1 MYLVTGGGGFIGSHI
16 VRRLVSLGENVRVL
30 DNFSSGKPENLR
42 GLEDRVEIFFGD
54 LLDQPV
60 VKRAMEG
67 VDVVLHQAALRSA
80 PLSVRNPALLTR
92 VNVEGTVNV
101 LVAARDVGVK
111 KVIYAS
117 SSSVYGNR
125 PVIPKKEHEPPSPVS
140 PYAVSKLTGEYYCK
154 VFAELYGLETISL
167 RYFNVY
173 GPGEDASSPYA
184 RVIPR
189 FIDQALRGTALEIH
203 GDGWQSRD
211 FAYIDDVVNANLLAV
226 HSQKGIG
233 EAFNVGQGVAYSLLE
248 VVDFLQDILGRE
260 LPLLRTK
267 ERPGKVRRTLAD
279 ISKAKRCL
287 GYRPQVSFAE
297 GIGRTVEDI
306 AMRMEIGL
314 YPILQPIICPA

>member
-1 MYLVTGGGGFIGSHI
+1 MYLVTGGGGFVGSHI
-16 VRRLVSLGENVRVL
+16 VRRLVALGENIRVL

-54 LLDQPV
+54 LCDQPV

-80 PLSVRNPALLTR
+80 PLSVQNPALLTR

-101 LVAARDVGVK
+101 LVAARDIGVK

-125 PVIPKKEHEPPSPVS
+125 PVMPKKEQEPPGPVS

-154 VFAELYGLETISL
+154 VFADLYGLETISL
-167 RYFNVY
+167 RYFKVY
-173 GPGEDASSPYA
+173 GPGEDPSSPYA
-184 RVIPR
+184 GVIPR

-226 HSQKGIG
+226 HSQEGKG
-233 EAFNVGQGVAYSLLE
+233 ETFNVGQGVAYSLLE

-267 ERPGKVRRTLAD
+267 ERPGDVRRTLAD
-279 ISKAKRCL
+279 VSEAKRCL

-297 GIGRTVEDI
+297 GLERTVEDL
-306 AMRMEIGL
+306 AKRMEIGL
-314 YPILQPIICPA
+314 YPIFQPIICSA